1 MLFPEEHPSF
11 TNSSVWGW
19 LIIYCQ
25 VYVTADVHQT
35 EMYVYGFTTAFWQ
48 EMRWTYS
55 PAALSLSLGSVGE
68 KLFGDFT
75 NETLAALS
83 LLTCCIC
90 QVVSVRWF
98 VHKLYCKWCNR
109 RSFIFLPVCQ
119 TSLSFLKCSKIVYF
133 MSIPCSLLSR
143 SLLWVRVAY
152 IHYPCVCLQIRPQE
166 MSESCFWVQ
175 ADENQ
180 YAKPDLLSRVAL
192 TFGSQRTG
200 KTLMILSY
208 VFDQNINRRYLEV
221 LGKNHLQLL
230 SNLHQ
235 CCMYFTLWSI
245 VFRSAGS
252 PSSRFHLQMI

>member
-75 NETLAALS
+75 NATLAALS

-119 TSLSFLKCSKIVYF
+119 TSLSFFKILKDCVFYVYSLFTFVTFFALGSCCIYSLSLCVFADPSTGNVRELFLGAGWWEPICQTWSAEQSCSD
-133 MSIPCSLLSR
+133 
-143 SLLWVRVAY
+143 
-152 IHYPCVCLQIRPQE
+152 
-166 MSESCFWVQ
+166 FWFT
-175 ADENQ
+175 
-180 YAKPDLLSRVAL
+180 K
-192 TFGSQRTG
+192 
-200 KTLMILSY
+200 
-208 VFDQNINRRYLEV
+208 NR
-221 LGKNHLQLL
+221 
-230 SNLHQ
+230 
-235 CCMYFTLWSI
+235 
-245 VFRSAGS
+245 
-252 PSSRFHLQMI
+252 